1 MAQSISLVQRES
13 HSFLFCHSFH
23 LLPKFL
29 EMTLKSPSTS
39 ITMEQL
45 IFLKRFQSWPHDNI
59 CVIWLQM
66 KPFFSSTRPFWIL
79 TFFTSAPKIPPDDTE
94 IPLDID
100 YEGVQPEQMEA
111 AKCLF
116 ETVGAVLGRS
126 ARAALSVRAG
136 FYELGGNSL
145 NSIYTITR
153 LRDRGYYIRK
163 LLAVLLTFFSG
174 ILNLWRFYEVWLDFT
189 EAWFHNFRYVK

>member
-1 MAQSISLVQRES
+1 MAQYPWYCGSPTRFHFAILSICSQNSSRWRWNPPR
-13 HSFLFCHSFH
+13 HR
-23 LLPKFL
+23 LLWNNWYFWRGFRVGP
-29 EMTLKSPSTS
+29 M
-39 ITMEQL
+39 IT
-45 IFLKRFQSWPHDNI
+45 F

-163 LLAVLLTFFSG
+163 LLAVLLIFFSG